1 MHTCSVGGLGRVQAG
16 RLGRVEAGAAA
27 LKGNL
32 LAARLVARTG
42 RLSTAPRWAP
52 AHSRAQLG
60 ECTSAQQEDV
70 LCRHTY

>member
-42 RLSTAPRWAP
+42 GCRQHRGGHLHTAEP
-52 AHSRAQLG
+52 S
-60 ECTSAQQEDV
+60 
-70 LCRHTY
+70 